1 MEIFEIL
8 FILAGFFV
16 GLVSRGGMSLFL
28 LPLAVVAFV
37 LAMMNRPSPT
47 GSRAKKIVSSILSAA
62 YLAAVVIAVLA
73 CSLTFFKGD
82 SKDSE
87 NAQKKETA
95 VASQT
100 LDNKDLSVLEEK
112 VDKVYS
118 MLADMKAEYSLIGK
132 SDLERVK
139 AEIAM
144 HDDELIECD
153 PTKSKGCMEFTTY
166 WTGRESTRFYTVSL
180 HCELPRFQVYPKWVH
195 RKIIKGLLGDD
206 LTDADTVLDAEHLG
220 KIHERALYRQVE
232 IYKRHIESELRN
244 YPGDWYYDSAQTE
257 VAATLR
263 YERQDSIDFA
273 FDSQLWTTYYISKAE
288 YTAGAAAG
296 SKYEYH
302 RTFSKKDGSLVDST
316 IFNPEEKEK
325 IVSLLR
331 KYAEKYEAN
340 ADAIDMDFELKPS
353 FLKEG
358 IGFDGYSFEIG
369 WHSHGS
375 VMIVVPYKEILPYME
390 PWARQKF
397 GLTELAQQR

>member
-1 MEIFEIL
+1 MAVFETL
-8 FILAGFFV
+8 FILTGLLM
-16 GLVSRGGMSLFL
+16 GLVSRGGMYLFL

-87 NAQKKETA
+87 NAQKKEPT
-95 VASQT
+95 VALQVQN
-100 LDNKDLSVLEEK
+100 DKDLSVLEEK

-118 MLADMKAEYSLIGK
+118 MLDDMKFEYSLIGK

-153 PTKSKGCMEFTTY
+153 PTKEKDCMEFSNYGTE
-166 WTGRESTRFYTVSL
+166 RDSNRFYTVSL
-180 HCELPRFQVYPKWVH
+180 HWKLPRFQVYPKWVH

-331 KYAEKYEAN
+331 KYAEKYDAK
-340 ADAIDMDFELKPS
+340 ADAIDMDFKLEPS

-390 PWARQKF
+390 PWARREF
-397 GLTELAQQR
+397 GLTEFAQQR

>member
-1 MEIFEIL
+1 MAIFEIL

-73 CSLTFFKGD
+73 CSLAFFQSG
-82 SKDSE
+82 SKERSDVP
-87 NAQKKETA
+87 KKETA

-100 LDNKDLSVLEEK
+100 LDYKDLSVLEEK
-112 VDKVYS
+112 VDKIHS

-153 PTKSKGCMEFTTY
+153 PTKEKGCMEFTNY
-166 WTGRESTRFYTVSL
+166 AMRDSTRFYMVSL
-180 HCELPRFQVYPKWVH
+180 HWELPRFQVYPKWVH

-206 LTDADTVLDAEHLG
+206 LTDADTVLDSRHLG

-232 IYKRHIESELRN
+232 IYKMLIESELRN

-263 YERQDSIDFA
+263 YERQDSIDVA
-273 FDSQLWTTYYISKAE
+273 FDSQLWTTYYISNAE
-288 YTAGAAAG
+288 YTAGAAG
-296 SKYEYH
+296 GYNYEYH

-331 KYAEKYEAN
+331 KYATKYEVN

-353 FLKEG
+353 FLNDG
-358 IGFDGYSFEIG
+358 IGFDGKSFEIG

-397 GLTELAQQR
+397 GLTEGGDS

>member
-1 MEIFEIL
+1 MAIFEIL
-8 FILAGFFV
+8 FILAGLLL

-37 LAMMNRPSPT
+37 LAIMNRPSPT

-73 CSLTFFKGD
+73 CSLTFFQSS
-82 SKDSE
+82 SKERS
-87 NAQKKETA
+87 NAPKKEPI
-95 VASQT
+95 VALQVQN
-100 LDNKDLSVLEEK
+100 DKDLSVLEEK

-118 MLADMKAEYSLIGK
+118 MLADMKVEYSLIGK

-139 AEIAM
+139 AKIAM

-153 PTKSKGCMEFTTY
+153 PTKEKGCMTFTNYGTE
-166 WTGRESTRFYTVSL
+166 RDSTRFYMVSL
-180 HCELPRFQVYPKWVH
+180 HWHLPRFQVYPKWVH

-206 LTDADTVLDAEHLG
+206 LTDADTVLDSRHLG

-232 IYKRHIESELRN
+232 IYKMLIESELRN
-244 YPGDWYYDSAQTE
+244 YPGDWYFDSAQTE

-263 YERQDSIDFA
+263 YERQDSIDVA
-273 FDSQLWTTYYISKAE
+273 FDSQLWTTYYILNAE

-296 SKYEYH
+296 SYYEYH

-331 KYAEKYEAN
+331 KYATKYEAN
-340 ADAIDMDFELKPS
+340 ADAIDMDFKLKPS
-353 FLKEG
+353 FWKDG
-358 IGFDGYSFEIG
+358 VGFDGYSFEIG

-397 GLTELAQQR
+397 GFTEFAQQR

>member
-1 MEIFEIL
+1 MAVFETL
-8 FILAGFFV
+8 FILTGLLM

-47 GSRAKKIVSSILSAA
+47 GSRTKKIVSSILSAA
-62 YLAAVVIAVLA
+62 YLAAVIA

-82 SKDSE
+82 SKASE
-87 NAQKKETA
+87 NAQKKEPT
-95 VASQT
+95 VALQVQN
-100 LDNKDLSVLEEK
+100 DKDLSVLEEK

-118 MLADMKAEYSLIGK
+118 MLDDMKFEYSLIGK

-153 PTKSKGCMEFTTY
+153 PTKEKDCMEFSNYGTE
-166 WTGRESTRFYTVSL
+166 RDSNRFYTVSL
-180 HCELPRFQVYPKWVH
+180 HWKLPRFQVYPKWVH

-331 KYAEKYEAN
+331 KYAEKYDAK
-340 ADAIDMDFELKPS
+340 ADAIDMDFKLEPS

-397 GLTELAQQR
+397 GFTSNARL